1 MAKKQNNKPENV
13 EQLELIRYW
22 WQNGR
27 ASLEKSCQVLIKLN
41 INLSCDPA
49 ISLLGI
55 YPEGMKTY
63 VHTKS
68 CMGIFITVLFIFV
81 NNWKQSGDLPGG
93 TVVKTPRSQCRGP
106 GFDPWSGN

>member
-13 EQLELIRYW
+13 EQLELRYW

-27 ASLEKSCQVLIKLN
+27 ASLEKSWQVLIKL
-41 INLSCDPA
+41 NLSCDPA

-55 YPEGMKTY
+55 YPKGMKTY

-68 CMGIFITVLFIFV
+68 CMGIFITALFIIV
-81 NNWKQSGDLPGG
+81 NNRKQSGDLPGG
-93 TVVKTPRSQCRGP
+93 TVVKTPCSQGRGP